1 MAVTNDAPLKQL
13 DLNLLTVLDALLR
26 EQSVTRAAEAL
37 GTTQS
42 AISHSLGRL
51 RAFFDDALFVKGSQ
65 SMVPTRKAELLRHP
79 VADIMAAVRQQVLAE
94 AGFDPA
100 RSRRAFVFSMTDAGE
115 LVFLPPLV
123 TALRQ
128 AAPHCKVRTVQVPIE
143 QIEGLLASGEV
154 DLALGSI
161 RSAPEGLYRQLLFM
175 NTFVTIVSA
184 RNTEVGSALTLEQFQ
199 RMPQV
204 IVSLEGKPG
213 TAYDKLIEEQGV
225 ERNVFLTTPHFLVVP
240 LLLERHPDL
249 IATVPLELASAF
261 ARYGTVRILKPP
273 IDLPQFA
280 LSQHWHPRFHNDPAV
295 SWLRGLV
302 KQTFQQYTEPEGSN

>member
-1 MAVTNDAPLKQL
+1 MSLTPETRLKQL

-26 EQSVTRAAEAL
+26 EQSVTRAADSL

-51 RAFFDDALFVKGSQ
+51 RAFFDDSLFVKASQ
-65 SMVPTRKAELLRHP
+65 GMVPTRKAELLRQP
-79 VADIMAAVRQQVLAE
+79 VVAIMAAIRNEVLAE

-100 RSRRAFVFSMTDAGE
+100 RSRRAFVFAMTDVGE
-115 LVFLPPLV
+115 LVFLPPLL
-123 TALRQ
+123 TQLRK
-128 AAPHCKVRTVQVPIE
+128 AAPGCTVRTVQVPIE

-161 RSAPEGLYRQLLFM
+161 KSAPEGLYRQRLFM

-184 RNTEVGSALTLEQFQ
+184 SNTSIGENMTLEQF
-199 RMPQV
+199 RRTPQV
-204 IVSLEGKPG
+204 VVSLEGKPG
-213 TAYDKLIEEQGV
+213 TAYDNLIEEQGV

-240 LLLERHPDL
+240 LLLERQPDL
-249 IATVPLELASAF
+249 IATVPMELANAF

-273 IDLPQFA
+273 VELPQFA
-280 LSQHWHPRFHNDPAV
+280 LDQHWHPRFHNDPAV
-295 SWLRGLV
+295 VWLRTMV
-302 KQTFQQYTEPEGSN
+302 KQTFEQYAEPGGG